1 MKFHLTLCTAEDRML
16 MLFWIPILLR
26 EFTLSPMTLSSK
38 LTTYLS
44 H

>member
-1 MKFHLTLCTAEDRML
+1 MTSHLTLGTAEDRML

-26 EFTLSPMTLSSK
+26 EFTPLPMTPSSK
-38 LTTYLS
+38 LMIYLS